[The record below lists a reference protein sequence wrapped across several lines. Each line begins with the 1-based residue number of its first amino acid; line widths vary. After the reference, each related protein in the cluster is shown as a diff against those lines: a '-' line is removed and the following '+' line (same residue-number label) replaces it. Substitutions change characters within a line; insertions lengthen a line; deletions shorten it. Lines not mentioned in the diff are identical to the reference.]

1 MIHRVAAA
9 ALPAAAGLLLLA
21 LPAHAQG
28 DPKAGQAKA
37 MMCQTCHGRQ
47 GITTAPG
54 VPNLAGQNEAYV
66 VAQLKAFRDGTRRH
80 EQMTVVAKSLNDDDI
95 RNLAAFYG
103 QIKVT
108 VAE

>member
-9 ALPAAAGLLLLA
+9 ALPTVAGLLLLA

-28 DPKAGQAKA
+28 DRKAGEAKA

-47 GITTAPG
+47 GIAMAPG

-80 EQMTVVAKSLNDDDI
+80 EQMTIVAKALNDEDI

-103 QIKVT
+103 QIKVM
-108 VAE
+108 VSE